1 MKSDNNEQTEEEI
14 LLEEIDNDT
23 QFEGK
28 NYDEILAQIK
38 RLKDISGKAFIPALC
53 VAYKREHITLE
64 NVDIKNHVVTDCLEI
79 GLWTELTIEHYLP
92 KWVTRTYPLNRKKFE
107 DVSNSPE
114 EQQSEQNAE
123 VIVKT
128 LDFIEQE
135 QERKEKDKEDQSAE
149 ATSAGGPSQPKEKEL
164 LSPIKLYEK
173 GVKSSEKLWTALTG
187 KDRLIASDK
196 IDVLLEHIKPT
207 RKYRLRIFKG
217 LDTARANH
225 YQMVLVWL
233 DKLIQDTLKDCLEIN
248 RERKTDEITK

>member
-1 MKSDNNEQTEEEI
+1 M
-14 LLEEIDNDT
+14 
-23 QFEGK
+23 
-28 NYDEILAQIK
+28 
-38 RLKDISGKAFIPALC
+38 
-53 VAYKREHITLE
+53 
-64 NVDIKNHVVTDCLEI
+64 
-79 GLWTELTIEHYLP
+79 
-92 KWVTRTYPLNRKKFE
+92 
-107 DVSNSPE
+107 
-114 EQQSEQNAE
+114 
-123 VIVKT
+123 KT

-135 QERKEKDKEDQSAE
+135 QERKEKDKEDQSAT
-149 ATSAGGPSQPKEKEL
+149 ATSAGGPSQPQEKEL

>member
-1 MKSDNNEQTEEEI
+1 MKSDNNEQTEEET

-64 NVDIKNHVVTDCLEI
+64 NADIKNHVLNIEKFTEI
-79 GLWTELTIEHYLP
+79 
-92 KWVTRTYPLNRKKFE
+92 V
-107 DVSNSPE
+107 NSPE
-114 EQQSEQNAE
+114 EQQSEQNAD
-123 VIVKT
+123 VFVKT

-135 QERKEKDKEDQSAE
+135 QERKEKDKEDQSAT
-149 ATSAGGPSQPKEKEL
+149 ATSAGGPSQPQEKEL